1 MNSGTISKEIFG
13 AAVVSRTLDNLNNT
27 RNRPAPIDKE
37 SFGAAVVSQTLDNL
51 NNNSS
56 TYVSG
61 ADYQFQKD
69 VLAAAYNGKGTIV
82 DTNAD

>member
-1 MNSGTISKEIFG
+1 MNSGIISKEAFG
-13 AAVVSRTLDNLNNT
+13 AAVVSQTLNNLNNT
-27 RNRPAPIDKE
+27 QNRPAPVDKE

-56 TYVSG
+56 TYNG

-69 VLAAAYNGKGTIV
+69 VLSAAYNGKGTIV